1 MASEVL
7 VMSTIRC
14 TAAVAFL
21 LAAGCGSPSPPPP
34 AAPPV
39 LSEGSAPPFAPAPVP
54 RSNPDTDA
62 IEAARPA
69 LRACYER
76 ARTANGALGRT
87 TVTLSLRVD
96 EGGHVSTVDIE
107 YKHKFDEAAKGCMRD
122 AAFAIKLPP
131 GASRRVTAPMTFEP
145 K

>member
-1 MASEVL
+1 
-7 VMSTIRC
+7 MSTIRSA
-14 TAAVAFL
+14 AAVAL
-21 LAAGCGSPSPPPP
+21 LFSAFSAACGGASSQPPP

-39 LSEGSAPPFAPAPVP
+39 LSEASAPPSAPPPVAH
-54 RSNPDTDA
+54 SNPDTDA
-62 IEAARPA
+62 IEAARPS

-76 ARTANGALGRT
+76 ARTATGALGRT

-96 EGGHVSTVDIE
+96 EAGKVSTVDIE
-107 YKHKFDEAAKGCMRD
+107 YKHKFDEASKGCMRD

-131 GASRRVTAPMTFEP
+131 GASRRVTAPMTFEA